1 MKTYHKL
8 LLLFLLLPSFAAAQP
23 DGKWSLEDC
32 IKYAWKNNLRIKNQ
46 KLSVEQ
52 GQNNLDQAKFNFVP
66 RISASI
72 NHSMNWGRSVNVQDL
87 QIIEN
92 KLSQST
98 SASAS
103 ASINIIEGNIKNN
116 ELRSK
121 EIELKIARTEV
132 DRTKNDI
139 SLEIARSYL
148 QVLLSEEILKTAM
161 ESLSSMEEQ
170 VARTKKLVDAGSLAY
185 SSLLEIEAQLAT
197 EKVQVVNA
205 RNQLSNNILSL
216 AQLLDIK
223 DDSSFKIKEVDVD
236 FLIKEY
242 TQESADIIMELSSGL
257 PQIKSAELNIEN
269 ARLQYKIAKG
279 RLYPVLS
286 FNAGYGTYYSDSRDE
301 DFFGQFNENRNPSM
315 GFGISI
321 PIFNNYQLKTGV
333 KNSDIAVR
341 TSEIEYQNR
350 LQTLFKEIRQA
361 QNEAGAKYE
370 QYNASIVNTKAMEE
384 SFRYVQQKFDVGVLN
399 ATDYTVAKSNLFKAK
414 SDLLQAKYQYVF
426 QLKILDFYKGI
437 PITL

>member
-8 LLLFLLLPSFAAAQP
+8 LLLFLLLPSFAVAQP

-32 IKYAWKNNLRIKNQ
+32 IRYAWKNNLRIKNQ
-46 KLSVEQ
+46 ELSVEQ
-52 GQNNLDQAKFNFVP
+52 GQNNLDQAKYNFAP
-66 RISASI
+66 RVSASL

-103 ASINIIEGNIKNN
+103 ASINLIEGNIKNN
-116 ELRSK
+116 ELKSK
-121 EIELKIARTEV
+121 QIE
-132 DRTKNDI
+132 
-139 SLEIARSYL
+139 LEIARAEVQRTRNDIALEIARAYL
-148 QVLLSEEILKTAM
+148 QVLLSGEILKTAT
-161 ESLSSMEEQ
+161 ESLSSIEEQ
-170 VARTKKLVDAGSLAY
+170 VARTEKLVDAGSLAY
-185 SSLLEIEAQLAT
+185 SSLLEIEAQLAA

-205 RNQLSNNILSL
+205 RNQLSNAILSL
-216 AQLLDIK
+216 SQLLDLE
-223 DDSSFKIKEVDVD
+223 DDSSFEIEKVDVE
-236 FLIKEY
+236 FLVTEY
-242 TQESADIIMELSSGL
+242 KQEPAGKIMEFSSAL
-257 PQIKSAELNIEN
+257 PQIKAAELNIEN
-269 ARLQYKIAKG
+269 SRLQYKIAKG

-321 PIFNNYQLKTGV
+321 PIFNNYQLRTGV
-333 KNSDIAVR
+333 KNSGIAVR
-341 TSEIEYQNR
+341 SSEIEYQSR

-361 QNEAGAKYE
+361 QNEAGASYE
-370 QYNASIVNTKAMEE
+370 QYKASTVNAKAMEE

-399 ATDYTVAKSNLFKAK
+399 ATDYTVARSNLFKAR

-426 QLKILDFYKGI
+426 QLKILDFYKGV